1 MKLLDQHES
10 IRGRVDD
17 QGEAEQPGGGGRS
30 AGCRQVH
37 QALRG
42 GRRSLE
48 HGCSFFVLFIRQIY
62 FLFFLLFYKIIIMR
76 LVWNNNRTPALSHLR
91 FYLFRLFCCLCLQN
105 IIVVSVMSR
114 SLKKIDA
121 RQD

>member
-62 FLFFLLFYKIIIMR
+62 FLFFFALLQ
-76 LVWNNNRTPALSHLR
+76 NNNYAA
-91 FYLFRLFCCLCLQN
+91 RLE
-105 IIVVSVMSR
+105 
-114 SLKKIDA
+114 
-121 RQD
+121 

>member
-48 HGCSFFVLFIRQIY
+48 HGCSFFVCLFARFI
-62 FLFFLLFYKIIIMR
+62 FCFFFALLQ
-76 LVWNNNRTPALSHLR
+76 NNNYAA
-91 FYLFRLFCCLCLQN
+91 RLE
-105 IIVVSVMSR
+105 
-114 SLKKIDA
+114 
-121 RQD
+121 

>member
-48 HGCSFFVLFIRQIY
+48 HGCSFFLFIRQIY
-62 FLFFLLFYKIIIMR
+62 FLFFFALLQ
-76 LVWNNNRTPALSHLR
+76 NNNYAA
-91 FYLFRLFCCLCLQN
+91 RLE
-105 IIVVSVMSR
+105 
-114 SLKKIDA
+114 
-121 RQD
+121 